1 MSLNLLIVLTLIG
14 GWIFSR
20 VFKRIGLPNVLGM
33 ILWGI
38 LIGLF
43 SRGNAPGSL
52 EELSP
57 FLKSLALIVI
67 LLRAGLGISPHTL
80 ARVGK
85 TAVLMSFLPCLFE
98 GFALMVLLHS
108 FLNFSWITSGV
119 CSFILAAVSPAVVV
133 PSMLNLQE
141 SGLGQDKEVP
151 TIILA
156 GASLDDVFAITLF
169 SIFLGLSTGQSVHI
183 SRALLEIPLSI
194 LGGIIPGILMGYL
207 LAWYFKKYHTRVR
220 ATEKILLLL
229 GVGILLVDIGNQI
242 HTAALL
248 GVMTCGFILL
258 ERVEYVA
265 HELAE
270 KLKKI
275 WIFAE
280 IILFVLI
287 GLSVDLSVAWQAGF
301 AGLLIISGGLVFRS
315 LGVWLATIGSGLNQK
330 ERFFCVIAY
339 LPKATVQAAMGSVPL
354 AAGLAEGEL
363 ILALAVLAILFT
375 APLGLIGIRT
385 LGPVLLS
392 SPELA
397 RVIST
402 DSKSLEDE

>member
-1 MSLNLLIVLTLIG
+1 MSLNLLIVLTLMG
-14 GWIFSR
+14 GWTFSR
-20 VFKRIGLPNVLGM
+20 FFKKVGLPNVLGM
-33 ILWGI
+33 IVWGI
-38 LIGLF
+38 ILGIF
-43 SRGNAPGSL
+43 SRGNTPGSL

-57 FLKSLALIVI
+57 FLKSFALIVI
-67 LLRAGLGISPHTL
+67 LLRAGLGISTRTL

-85 TAVLMSFLPCLFE
+85 TALLMSFLPCLFE
-98 GFALMVLLHS
+98 GAALMVLLHL
-108 FLNFSWITSGV
+108 FMDFSWITAGV

-141 SGLGQDKEVP
+141 SGLGQDKEIP
-151 TIILA
+151 TIVLA

-169 SIFLGLSTGQSVHI
+169 SIFLGLSTGQDVNI
-183 SRALLEIPLSI
+183 SKALLNIPLSI
-194 LGGIIPGILMGYL
+194 LGGVLPGIFVGFL
-207 LAWYFKKYHTRVR
+207 LARYFRKYHKRVR

-229 GVGILLVDIGNQI
+229 GVAILLVDIGEQI

-258 ERVEYVA
+258 ERVEHVA

-287 GLSVDLSVAWQAGF
+287 GLSVDLKVAWGAGLI
-301 AGLLIISGGLVFRS
+301 GLLIISGGLVFRS
-315 LGVWLATIGSGLNQK
+315 LGVWLATTGSGLNRK
-330 ERFFCVIAY
+330 ERLFCVIAY

-392 SPELA
+392 PPKLA
-397 RVIST
+397 AVVS
-402 DSKSLEDE
+402 EDLLGEDD